1 MGNRGGKREGAGRK
15 PLMGESRIVTMS
27 FVCTERQSKMIDETA
42 EALKIS
48 KSEYIRSRLFG

>member
-1 MGNRGGKREGAGRK
+1 MENRGGKREGAGRK
-15 PLMGESRIVTMS
+15 PLMGESRIVTVS
-27 FVCTERQSKMIDETA
+27 FVCTKSQAKMVDETA